1 MFDTLRAISKNADL
15 KKKILFTIFILI
27 LYRIGA
33 VIPVPFIDSAALSE
47 YFNTTT
53 VAAGLTGML
62 NIMAG
67 GALSKAAI
75 FALAISPYINAS
87 IIIQLLCIAI
97 PALERLSK
105 EEDGQKKV
113 QKITRYTAIGL
124 SIIMA
129 YGYYAILTRQNIVIN
144 PSFFTALVIISSF
157 TAGAM
162 LVMWLSELINDRG
175 IGNGVSMLL
184 LVGILSQGT
193 NVVQWVVTAFR
204 SKQYWQIAVVAVIM
218 VLMIAGIV
226 FVNQAERRIP
236 IQYAKRVVGRKMYG
250 GNNSHLPMKVLMTGV
265 MPIIFAQSF
274 CMLPTTIA
282 AFTPASSKYAVFVSK
297 YLSTDTIV
305 YAVAFFLLIIF
316 FNYFYV
322 SITYNPVEIANN
334 LQKQGGSVPGIRP
347 GEPTANYIKKSLN
360 KITLAG
366 AIFLGLIALLP
377 MLFSAIFKLNFSLGG
392 NSMLIVV
399 SIIIETATTIESQL
413 MMRHYKGFLD

>member
-1 MFDTLRAISKNADL
+1 MFDTLRAVSKNADL
-15 KKKILFTIFILI
+15 KKKIIFTIIILLI
-27 LYRIGA
+27 YRIGA

-47 YFNTTT
+47 YFSTTT

-97 PALERLSK
+97 PYLERLSK

-113 QKITRYTAIGL
+113 QKITRYTSIGL
-124 SIIMA
+124 ALIMS
-129 YGYYAILTRQNIVIN
+129 YGYYVILKTQNIVVN
-144 PSFFTALVIISSF
+144 PGFFSALVIISSF
-157 TAGAM
+157 VAGAM
-162 LVMWLSELINDRG
+162 IVMWLSELINERG

-204 SKQYWQIAVVAVIM
+204 SAKYWQIAVVAVIM

-282 AFTPASSKYAVFVSK
+282 AFVPASSKYAIWVDK
-297 YLSTDTIV
+297 YFSTDTIA
-305 YAVAFFLLIIF
+305 YAIVFFVLIIF

-366 AIFLGLIALLP
+366 AFFLGLIALLP
-377 MLFSAIFKLNFSLGG
+377 MLFSAIFNLNFSLGG

>member
-1 MFDTLRAISKNADL
+1 MFDTLRAVSKNADL
-15 KKKILFTIFILI
+15 KKKIWFTIIVLLI
-27 LYRIGA
+27 YRIGA
-33 VIPVPFIDSAALSE
+33 VIPVPFIDSAQLNE
-47 YFNTTT
+47 YFSSTA

-97 PALERLSK
+97 PALERMSK

-113 QKITRYTAIGL
+113 QNITRISSIAL
-124 SIIMA
+124 AIIMA
-129 YGYYAILTRQNIVIN
+129 YGYYAILKAQSILTQ
-144 PSFFTALVIISSF
+144 SGFFPALVIVSSF

-162 LVMWLSELINDRG
+162 IVMWLSEKINEHG

-193 NVVQWVVTAFR
+193 NVVYWIKSAAGNAN
-204 SKQYWQIAVVAVIM
+204 YWQIAVVAVIM
-218 VLMIAGIV
+218 ILMVGGIV
-226 FVNQAERRIP
+226 FVNGAERRIP

-274 CMLPTTIA
+274 CMLPSTVA
-282 AFTPASSKYAVFVSK
+282 AFVSASSKYAIWVSK
-297 YLSTDTIV
+297 NFSSDSIAYAIV
-305 YAVAFFLLIIF
+305 FFVLIIF

-347 GEPTANYIKKSLN
+347 GDPTAKYIQKSLN

-377 MLFSAIFKLNFSLGG
+377 MLFSAIFNLNFSLGG

-399 SIIIETATTIESQL
+399 SIIIETATTIESQI